1 MRNIFS
7 DKEQTNNLFN
17 QEKNMATK
25 QDIQDLSNQI
35 SAISASLDSVS
46 ENLSQ
51 YITSM
56 GKNITTGQIN
66 ALQAAISILEAT
78 NAKLTSANITSLTVS
93 GMSSLAT
100 LTANLATI
108 ASDLNVG
115 GNVDINGNIK
125 ASNATFEEITAT
137 TANIANWT
145 VENLTANKITATE
158 IDVDSIKS
166 NGTVSAN
173 NIESTTATIGN
184 LSGNEITANKVT
196 VSNELS
202 SGLGTFD
209 EVKVENIHWKESV
222 DYPNTTEVY
231 LTVPHFENGT
241 YYLRAN
247 GPTKTLF
254 TVEILNS
261 VDNFFVRWSQAL
273 VGYISTMYKIGND
286 SNAQICIHIKN
297 IENVAF
303 TLEYATVCA
312 TPNVSA
318 PVGSVNPP
326 SAYGT
331 RYPVIYKDGNKFF
344 RLVDLA
350 NQGSDHHI
358 LSKVSTNVYD
368 DATFT
373 YTFDGTENVIYY
385 DYIPDQ
391 SLNKNDNVQF
401 NKIVT
406 SESSATSS
414 DISKD
419 LTVGEKVKLPNI
431 YNGPALTEEEK
442 AALPDDTLLIDTNV
456 ISRKTTKAGT
466 VQIKPFVPYDENN
479 VSENRPLVYDQVN
492 DVLKKATGDIDIPG
506 NLTVGG
512 NTKLTGD
519 TFISGDLTVS
529 GTVHSIDQ
537 EEIVADG
544 DTVTLRANNN
554 LPLATGQVSGI
565 VVNKYNGTDNLTV
578 ATGNDGTLR
587 VGTAEGTDTT
597 YTNIALNHSDGKYY
611 TYENNT
617 YTLLDPQPN
626 GNMTSWT
633 GKDVVGG
640 YTHYATAVF
649 TVIDT
654 TTLSPIATRDEE
666 ENMNDGGVVVWD
678 SNTTSMKTVPLP
690 TNNAQT
696 LVSKWTEDPNTHV
709 ITKGYEWKSNVGV
722 GEHNSIFRGKCLN
735 GNPATMYPI
744 LPIGNTKNLP
754 GGGYTIEQVL
764 ANISAGN
771 FDDIYIGDYF
781 IDSNNKVYRIAGLD
795 TELNK
800 GNTPLTS
807 HHAVIVTDFALTNM
821 GWNHEN
827 TTVGGYQSSD
837 VQAYCDG
844 DGQAA
849 IESVFGAAHVLTVSD
864 VLSKAINAT
873 ATSPGYP
880 GWQGVTSDWGWFSHK
895 VRLMSEVEVYGARV
909 WSGSFDIGTANE
921 QFPLFRLMPQLA
933 TGLRYSYWL
942 SGIVNATIACCVPD
956 FGSAR
961 YYATGGD
968 LGVRVR
974 FLVG

>member
-17 QEKNMATK
+17 QENNMATK

-35 SAISASLDSVS
+35 SAISASLDNVS

-66 ALQAAISILEAT
+66 ALQVAISILEAT
-78 NAKLTSANITSLTVS
+78 NAKLTTANITSLTVS
-93 GMSSLAT
+93 GMSSLAS
-100 LTANLATI
+100 LTADLATI
-108 ASDLNVG
+108 SSDLSVG
-115 GNVDINGNIK
+115 GSVDINGNIK

-158 IDVDSIKS
+158 IEAGSIKS
-166 NGTVSAN
+166 NGTVSAD
-173 NIESTTATIGN
+173 NIESATATIGN
-184 LSGNEITANKVT
+184 LSGTEITADKVT

-209 EVKVENIHWKESV
+209 EVKIENIHWKEYV

-247 GPTKTLF
+247 GSTKTLF
-254 TVEILNS
+254 TVEIQNS

-273 VGYISTMYKIGND
+273 VGYIATMYKTGDGQN
-286 SNAQICIHIKN
+286 SQICIHIKN

-303 TLEYATVCA
+303 TLEYATICA

-326 SAYGT
+326 SEYGT

-350 NQGSDHHI
+350 NQGSDSHI

-368 DATFT
+368 DATLT

-401 NKIVT
+401 NKINT
-406 SESSATSS
+406 TEFSATSS
-414 DISKD
+414 DISES

-456 ISRKTTKAGT
+456 ISRKTTKAST

-479 VSENRPLVYDQVN
+479 VSENRPLVYDAVN
-492 DVLKKATGDIDIPG
+492 DVLKKSTGDIDISG

-512 NTKLTGD
+512 NTDITGNTTIGGTLETGNTKVNGNTNITGNTTIGGTLDVSGDTKLTGN

-565 VVNKYNGTDNLTV
+565 VVNKYNGTDDLTV

-611 TYENNT
+611 TYENDT
-617 YTLLDPQPN
+617 YTLIDPQPS

-654 TTLSPIATRDEE
+654 KTLAAIATRDEE
-666 ENMNDGGVVVWD
+666 TNMNDGGVVVWD
-678 SNTTSMKTVPLP
+678 SNTISLKTVSLP
-690 TNNAQT
+690 TNNAQA
-696 LVSKWTEDPNTHV
+696 LVSKWTEDPDTHV
-709 ITKGYEWKSNVGV
+709 ITKGYEWKSNVG
-722 GEHNSIFRGKCLN
+722 
-735 GNPATMYPI
+735 
-744 LPIGNTKNLP
+744 
-754 GGGYTIEQVL
+754 GGGL
-764 ANISAGN
+764 AFVGTRAEYEVAKLIPEGK
-771 FDDIYIGDYF
+771 DGYIGPQTLVTITDEDDF
-781 IDSNNKVYRIAGLD
+781 ITG
-795 TELNK
+795 
-800 GNTPLTS
+800 
-807 HHAVIVTDFALTNM
+807 
-821 GWNHEN
+821 
-827 TTVGGYQSSD
+827 
-837 VQAYCDG
+837 
-844 DGQAA
+844 
-849 IESVFGAAHVLTVSD
+849 ES
-864 VLSKAINAT
+864 K
-873 ATSPGYP
+873 
-880 GWQGVTSDWGWFSHK
+880 
-895 VRLMSEVEVYGARV
+895 
-909 WSGSFDIGTANE
+909 
-921 QFPLFRLMPQLA
+921 
-933 TGLRYSYWL
+933 
-942 SGIVNATIACCVPD
+942 
-956 FGSAR
+956 
-961 YYATGGD
+961 
-968 LGVRVR
+968 
-974 FLVG
+974 

>member
-17 QEKNMATK
+17 QENNMATK

-35 SAISASLDSVS
+35 SAISASLDNVS

-78 NAKLTSANITSLTVS
+78 NAKLTTANITSLTVS
-93 GMSSLAT
+93 GMSSLAS
-100 LTANLATI
+100 LTADLATI
-108 ASDLNVG
+108 SSDLNVG
-115 GNVDINGNIK
+115 GNATITGDVKG
-125 ASNATFEEITAT
+125 ANATFEKITAT

-158 IDVDSIKS
+158 IEAGSIKS
-166 NGTVSAN
+166 NGIVSAN
-173 NIESTTATIGN
+173 NVESITATIGN
-184 LSGNEITANKVT
+184 LSGNEITADKVT

-202 SGLGTFD
+202 SALGTFD

-254 TVEILNS
+254 TVEIQNS
-261 VDNFFVRWSQAL
+261 VDNFFVRWSQAIA
-273 VGYISTMYKIGND
+273 GYIATMYKIGKD
-286 SNAQICIHIKN
+286 SSSQICVHIKN

-303 TLEYATVCA
+303 TLEYATICA

-326 SAYGT
+326 SVYGT
-331 RYPVIYKDGNKFF
+331 RYPVIYKHGNKFF

-350 NQGSDHHI
+350 NQGSDSHI

-368 DATFT
+368 DATLT
-373 YTFDGTENVIYY
+373 YTFDGTENVTYY

-401 NKIVT
+401 NKINT
-406 SESSATSS
+406 LESSATSS

-456 ISRKTTKAGT
+456 ISRKTTKAST
-466 VQIKPFVPYDENN
+466 VQIKPLVPYDENN
-479 VSENRPLVYDQVN
+479 SSENRPLVYDSVN
-492 DVLKKATGDIDIPG
+492 DVLKKSTGDIDVSG

-512 NTKLTGD
+512 NNNITGNTTISGTLESGNTKVNGNTNITGNTTIGGTLDVSGETKLTGD
-519 TFISGDLTVS
+519 TFVSGDLTVS

-565 VVNKYNGTDNLTV
+565 VVNKYNGTDDLTV

-587 VGTAEGTDTT
+587 VGTAEGTDTN

-611 TYENNT
+611 TYENDT

-633 GKDVVGG
+633 GKNVVGG

-666 ENMNDGGVVVWD
+666 ANMNDGGVVVWD
-678 SNTTSMKTVPLP
+678 SNTISLKTVPLP
-690 TNNAQT
+690 TNNAQA
-696 LVSKWTEDPNTHV
+696 LVSKWTEDPTTHV
-709 ITKGYEWKSNVGV
+709 ITKGYEWKSNVG
-722 GEHNSIFRGKCLN
+722 
-735 GNPATMYPI
+735 
-744 LPIGNTKNLP
+744 
-754 GGGYTIEQVL
+754 GGGL
-764 ANISAGN
+764 AFVGTRAEYEVAKLIPEGK
-771 FDDIYIGDYF
+771 DGYIGPQTLVTITDEDDF
-781 IDSNNKVYRIAGLD
+781 I
-795 TELNK
+795 
-800 GNTPLTS
+800 
-807 HHAVIVTDFALTNM
+807 
-821 GWNHEN
+821 
-827 TTVGGYQSSD
+827 
-837 VQAYCDG
+837 
-844 DGQAA
+844 
-849 IESVFGAAHVLTVSD
+849 
-864 VLSKAINAT
+864 
-873 ATSPGYP
+873 
-880 GWQGVTSDWGWFSHK
+880 
-895 VRLMSEVEVYGARV
+895 
-909 WSGSFDIGTANE
+909 
-921 QFPLFRLMPQLA
+921 
-933 TGLRYSYWL
+933 TGE
-942 SGIVNATIACCVPD
+942 IK
-956 FGSAR
+956 
-961 YYATGGD
+961 
-968 LGVRVR
+968 
-974 FLVG
+974 

>member
-17 QEKNMATK
+17 QENNMATK

-35 SAISASLDSVS
+35 SAISASLDNVS

-78 NAKLTSANITSLTVS
+78 NAKLTTANITSLTVS
-93 GMSSLAT
+93 GMSSLAN
-100 LTANLATI
+100 LTVDLATI
-108 ASDLNVG
+108 SSDLNVG
-115 GNVDINGNIK
+115 GSVDINGDIK

-158 IDVDSIKS
+158 IEAGSIKS
-166 NGTVSAN
+166 NGTISADN
-173 NIESTTATIGN
+173 VESTTATIGN
-184 LSGNEITANKVT
+184 LSGNEIIADKVT
-196 VSNELS
+196 VRNELS

-254 TVEILNS
+254 TVEIQNS

-273 VGYISTMYKIGND
+273 AGYIATMYKTGNGP
-286 SNAQICIHIKN
+286 SSQICVHIKN
-297 IENVAF
+297 LENVAF
-303 TLEYATVCA
+303 SLEYATVCA
-312 TPNVSA
+312 TPNVPA
-318 PVGSVNPP
+318 PIGSVNPP
-326 SAYGT
+326 SVYNT

-344 RLVDLA
+344 RFVDLA
-350 NQGSDHHI
+350 NQGSDSHI

-368 DATFT
+368 DATLT
-373 YTFDGTENVIYY
+373 YTFDGTENIIYY

-401 NKIVT
+401 NKITT

-456 ISRKTTKAGT
+456 ISRKTTKASA

-479 VSENRPLVYDQVN
+479 SSENRPLVYDSVN

-506 NLTVGG
+506 NLTVGENTTITGNTTISGTLESGNTKVNGTLDVSG

-544 DTVTLRANNN
+544 DTITLRANNN

-565 VVNKYNGTDNLTV
+565 VVNKYNGTDDLAIVTDNEGTV
-578 ATGNDGTLR
+578 R
-587 VGTAEGTDTT
+587 VGTGKGTDTT
-597 YTNIALNHSDGKYY
+597 YTNIALNHTDGKYY

-617 YTLLDPQPN
+617 YTLIDPQPN

-633 GKDVVGG
+633 GKEEVEG

-649 TVIDT
+649 TVIEKT
-654 TTLSPIATRDEE
+654 SLQPLLTREE
-666 ENMNDGGVVVWD
+666 ENNLTDGAVLVW
-678 SNTTSMKTVPLP
+678 NAEKTKAIGTIAP
-690 TNNAQT
+690 TNSMQT
-696 LVSKWTEDPNTHV
+696 LVSK
-709 ITKGYEWKSNVGV
+709 ITDGKISYEWG
-722 GEHNSIFRGKCLN
+722 
-735 GNPATMYPI
+735 
-744 LPIGNTKNLP
+744 
-754 GGGYTIEQVL
+754 
-764 ANISAGN
+764 SAG
-771 FDDIYIGDYF
+771 
-781 IDSNNKVYRIAGLD
+781 SAGL
-795 TELNK
+795 
-800 GNTPLTS
+800 
-807 HHAVIVTDFALTNM
+807 AF
-821 GWNHEN
+821 
-827 TTVGGYQSSD
+827 
-837 VQAYCDG
+837 
-844 DGQAA
+844 
-849 IESVFGAAHVLTVSD
+849 
-864 VLSKAINAT
+864 
-873 ATSPGYP
+873 
-880 GWQGVTSDWGWFSHK
+880 
-895 VRLMSEVEVYGARV
+895 
-909 WSGSFDIGTANE
+909 IGTRAE
-921 QFPLFRLMPQLA
+921 YEVAKMIPEG
-933 TGLRYSYWL
+933 T
-942 SGIVNATIACCVPD
+942 SGHIPAKAMVIITDEDDTVKGEIK
-956 FGSAR
+956 
-961 YYATGGD
+961 
-968 LGVRVR
+968 
-974 FLVG
+974 

>member
-17 QEKNMATK
+17 QENNMATK

-35 SAISASLDSVS
+35 IAISASLDNVS

-78 NAKLTSANITSLTVS
+78 TAKLTTANITSLTVS
-93 GMSSLAT
+93 GISSLAT
-100 LTANLATI
+100 LTADLATI
-108 ASDLNVG
+108 SSDLTVG
-115 GNVDINGNIK
+115 GNVTITGDVNG
-125 ASNATFEEITAT
+125 ANATFEEITAT

-158 IDVDSIKS
+158 IDAGSIKS
-166 NGTVSAN
+166 NGTVSAG

-184 LSGNEITANKVT
+184 LSGNEITADKVT

-202 SGLGTFD
+202 SALGTFD

-273 VGYISTMYKIGND
+273 VGYIATMYKTGD
-286 SNAQICIHIKN
+286 GPSAQICIHIKN

-303 TLEYATVCA
+303 SLEYATICA

-326 SAYGT
+326 SVYGT

-350 NQGSDHHI
+350 NQGSDSHI
-358 LSKVSTNVYD
+358 LSKISTNVYD
-368 DATFT
+368 DATLT

-401 NKIVT
+401 NKINT

-442 AALPDDTLLIDTNV
+442 AALPDETLLIDTNV
-456 ISRKTTKAGT
+456 ISRKTTKAST

-479 VSENRPLVYDQVN
+479 ESENRPLVYDSVN

-506 NLTVGG
+506 NFTVGG
-512 NTKLTGD
+512 NNNITGNTTISGTLEAGDTKVNGNTNITGNTTIGGTLDVSGETKLTGD

-565 VVNKYNGTDNLTV
+565 VVNKYNGTDDLTV

-611 TYENNT
+611 TYENDT

-633 GKDVVGG
+633 GKEEVDG
-640 YTHYATAVF
+640 YTKYATAVF
-649 TVIDT
+649 TVIEKT
-654 TTLSPIATRDEE
+654 SLQPLLTREE
-666 ENMNDGGVVVWD
+666 ESDLTDGAVLVWD
-678 SNTTSMKTVPLP
+678 SEKTKAIGTIAP
-690 TNNAQT
+690 TNSMQT
-696 LVSKWTEDPNTHV
+696 LVSKIVDGK
-709 ITKGYEWKSNVGV
+709 ISYEWG
-722 GEHNSIFRGKCLN
+722 
-735 GNPATMYPI
+735 
-744 LPIGNTKNLP
+744 
-754 GGGYTIEQVL
+754 
-764 ANISAGN
+764 SAG
-771 FDDIYIGDYF
+771 
-781 IDSNNKVYRIAGLD
+781 SAGL
-795 TELNK
+795 
-800 GNTPLTS
+800 
-807 HHAVIVTDFALTNM
+807 AF
-821 GWNHEN
+821 
-827 TTVGGYQSSD
+827 
-837 VQAYCDG
+837 
-844 DGQAA
+844 
-849 IESVFGAAHVLTVSD
+849 
-864 VLSKAINAT
+864 
-873 ATSPGYP
+873 
-880 GWQGVTSDWGWFSHK
+880 
-895 VRLMSEVEVYGARV
+895 
-909 WSGSFDIGTANE
+909 IGTRAE
-921 QFPLFRLMPQLA
+921 YEVAKMI
-933 TGLRYSYWL
+933 TEG
-942 SGIVNATIACCVPD
+942 NAGHIPAKAMVIITDEDDTVK
-956 FGSAR
+956 
-961 YYATGGD
+961 GD
-968 LGVRVR
+968 LK
-974 FLVG
+974 

>member
-17 QEKNMATK
+17 QENNMATK

-78 NAKLTSANITSLTVS
+78 NAKLTTANITSLTVS
-93 GMSSLAT
+93 GMSSLAS
-100 LTANLATI
+100 LTADLATI
-108 ASDLNVG
+108 SSDLSVG
-115 GNVDINGNIK
+115 GNATITGDVNG
-125 ASNATFEEITAT
+125 ANATFEEITAT

-145 VENLTANKITATE
+145 VENLIANKITATE
-158 IDVDSIKS
+158 IEAGSIKS
-166 NGTVSAN
+166 NGIVSAN
-173 NIESTTATIGN
+173 NVESTTATIGN
-184 LSGNEITANKVT
+184 LSGNEITADKVT

-254 TVEILNS
+254 TVEIQNS
-261 VDNFFVRWSQAL
+261 VDNFFVRWSQAIA
-273 VGYISTMYKIGND
+273 GYIATMYKIGKD
-286 SNAQICIHIKN
+286 SSSQICIHIKN

-303 TLEYATVCA
+303 TLEYATICA
-312 TPNVSA
+312 TPNVPA

-326 SAYGT
+326 SVYGT

-350 NQGSDHHI
+350 NQGSDSHI

-368 DATFT
+368 DATLT
-373 YTFDGTENVIYY
+373 YTFDGTENVTYY

-401 NKIVT
+401 NKINT
-406 SESSATSS
+406 LESSATSS

-456 ISRKTTKAGT
+456 ISRKTTKAST

-479 VSENRPLVYDQVN
+479 SSENRPLVYDSVN
-492 DVLKKATGDIDIPG
+492 DVLKKSTGDIDIPG

-512 NTKLTGD
+512 NNNITGNTTISGTLESGNTKVNGNNNITGNTTIGGTLDVSGETKLTGN
-519 TFISGDLTVS
+519 TFVSGDLTVS

-565 VVNKYNGTDNLTV
+565 VVNKYNGTDDLTV

-587 VGTAEGTDTT
+587 VGTAEGTDTN

-611 TYENNT
+611 TYENDT

-633 GKDVVGG
+633 GKNVVGG

-666 ENMNDGGVVVWD
+666 TNMNDGGVVVWD
-678 SNTTSMKTVPLP
+678 SNTISLKTVPLP
-690 TNNAQT
+690 TNNAQA
-696 LVSKWTEDPNTHV
+696 LVSKWTEDPTTHV
-709 ITKGYEWKSNVGV
+709 ITKGYEWKSNVG
-722 GEHNSIFRGKCLN
+722 
-735 GNPATMYPI
+735 
-744 LPIGNTKNLP
+744 
-754 GGGYTIEQVL
+754 GGGL
-764 ANISAGN
+764 AFVGTRAEYEVAKLIPEGK
-771 FDDIYIGDYF
+771 DGYIGPQTLVTITDEDDF
-781 IDSNNKVYRIAGLD
+781 I
-795 TELNK
+795 T
-800 GNTPLTS
+800 
-807 HHAVIVTDFALTNM
+807 
-821 GWNHEN
+821 
-827 TTVGGYQSSD
+827 
-837 VQAYCDG
+837 G
-844 DGQAA
+844 D
-849 IESVFGAAHVLTVSD
+849 I
-864 VLSKAINAT
+864 K
-873 ATSPGYP
+873 
-880 GWQGVTSDWGWFSHK
+880 
-895 VRLMSEVEVYGARV
+895 
-909 WSGSFDIGTANE
+909 
-921 QFPLFRLMPQLA
+921 
-933 TGLRYSYWL
+933 
-942 SGIVNATIACCVPD
+942 
-956 FGSAR
+956 
-961 YYATGGD
+961 
-968 LGVRVR
+968 
-974 FLVG
+974 

>member
-17 QEKNMATK
+17 QENNMATK

-35 SAISASLDSVS
+35 SAISASLDNVS

-78 NAKLTSANITSLTVS
+78 NAKLTTANITSLTVS
-93 GMSSLAT
+93 GMSSLAS
-100 LTANLATI
+100 LTADLATI
-108 ASDLNVG
+108 SSDLSVG
-115 GNVDINGNIK
+115 GNVDINGDIK

-145 VENLTANKITATE
+145 VENLTANKVTATE
-158 IDVDSIKS
+158 IEAGSIKS
-166 NGTVSAN
+166 NGTVSAD
-173 NIESTTATIGN
+173 NIESATATIGN
-184 LSGNEITANKVT
+184 LSGSEITADKVT

-209 EVKVENIHWKESV
+209 EVKIENIHWKEYV

-247 GPTKTLF
+247 GSTKTLF
-254 TVEILNS
+254 TVEIQNS

-273 VGYISTMYKIGND
+273 AGYIATMYKTGDGPN
-286 SNAQICIHIKN
+286 SQICIHIKN

-303 TLEYATVCA
+303 TLEYATICA
-312 TPNVSA
+312 TPNVAA

-326 SAYGT
+326 SVYGT

-350 NQGSDHHI
+350 NQGSDSHI

-368 DATFT
+368 DATLT

-385 DYIPDQ
+385 DYLPDQ
-391 SLNKNDNVQF
+391 SLNKDDNVQF
-401 NKIVT
+401 NKIIT
-406 SESSATSS
+406 SESSAASS
-414 DISKD
+414 NISES

-456 ISRKTTKAGT
+456 ISRKTTKAST

-479 VSENRPLVYDQVN
+479 VSENRPLVYDSVN
-492 DVLKKATGDIDIPG
+492 DVLKKSTGDIDISG

-512 NTKLTGD
+512 NNNITGKTTIGGTLDVSGDTKLTGN

-565 VVNKYNGTDNLTV
+565 VVNKYNGTDDLTV

-597 YTNIALNHSDGKYY
+597 YTNIALNHTDGKYY
-611 TYENNT
+611 TYENDT

-654 TTLSPIATRDEE
+654 KTLAAIATRDEE
-666 ENMNDGGVVVWD
+666 ANMNDGGVVVWD
-678 SNTTSMKTVPLP
+678 SNTISLKTVSLP
-690 TNNAQT
+690 TNNAQA
-696 LVSKWTEDPNTHV
+696 LVSKWTEDPDTHV
-709 ITKGYEWKSNVGV
+709 ITKGYEWKSNVG
-722 GEHNSIFRGKCLN
+722 
-735 GNPATMYPI
+735 
-744 LPIGNTKNLP
+744 
-754 GGGYTIEQVL
+754 GGGL
-764 ANISAGN
+764 AFVGTRAEYEVAKLIPEGK
-771 FDDIYIGDYF
+771 DGYIGPQT
-781 IDSNNKVYRIAGLD
+781 L
-795 TELNK
+795 
-800 GNTPLTS
+800 
-807 HHAVIVTDFALTNM
+807 VTITDEDDFLE
-821 GWNHEN
+821 G
-827 TTVGGYQSSD
+827 
-837 VQAYCDG
+837 
-844 DGQAA
+844 
-849 IESVFGAAHVLTVSD
+849 ES
-864 VLSKAINAT
+864 K
-873 ATSPGYP
+873 
-880 GWQGVTSDWGWFSHK
+880 
-895 VRLMSEVEVYGARV
+895 
-909 WSGSFDIGTANE
+909 
-921 QFPLFRLMPQLA
+921 
-933 TGLRYSYWL
+933 
-942 SGIVNATIACCVPD
+942 
-956 FGSAR
+956 
-961 YYATGGD
+961 
-968 LGVRVR
+968 
-974 FLVG
+974 

>member
-17 QEKNMATK
+17 QENNMATK

-35 SAISASLDSVS
+35 SAISASLDNVS

-78 NAKLTSANITSLTVS
+78 NAKLTTANITSLTVS
-93 GMSSLAT
+93 GISSLAT
-100 LTANLATI
+100 LTADLATI
-108 ASDLNVG
+108 SSDLNVG
-115 GNVDINGNIK
+115 GSVEINGDIK

-158 IDVDSIKS
+158 IEAGSIKS

-173 NIESTTATIGN
+173 NIESATATIGN
-184 LSGNEITANKVT
+184 LSGNEITADKVT

-254 TVEILNS
+254 TVEIQNS

-273 VGYISTMYKIGND
+273 VGYIATMYKTGD
-286 SNAQICIHIKN
+286 GPNAQICVHIKN

-303 TLEYATVCA
+303 SLEYATVCA

-326 SAYGT
+326 SVYNT

-350 NQGSDHHI
+350 NQGSDSHV

-368 DATFT
+368 DATLT

-391 SLNKNDNVQF
+391 SLNTDDNVQF
-401 NKIVT
+401 NKIST

-414 DISKD
+414 DISKS

-456 ISRKTTKAGT
+456 ISRKTTKAST
-466 VQIKPFVPYDENN
+466 VQIKPFVPYDENSG
-479 VSENRPLVYDQVN
+479 SENRPLVYDQVN

-506 NLTVGG
+506 NLTVAGNTNITGNTTIGG
-512 NTKLTGD
+512 TLEAGDTKVNGNTTINGTLDVSGNTTLGGTLDVSGETKLTGD

-565 VVNKYNGTDNLTV
+565 VVNKYNGTDDLTV

-587 VGTAEGTDTT
+587 VGTAVGTDTT

-611 TYENNT
+611 TYENDT

-666 ENMNDGGVVVWD
+666 TNMNDGGVVVWD
-678 SNTTSMKTVPLP
+678 SDKTSLKTVSLP
-690 TNNAQT
+690 TNNAQA
-696 LVSKWTEDPNTHV
+696 LVSKWTEDPETHV
-709 ITKGYEWKSNVGV
+709 ITKGYEWKSNVG
-722 GEHNSIFRGKCLN
+722 
-735 GNPATMYPI
+735 
-744 LPIGNTKNLP
+744 
-754 GGGYTIEQVL
+754 GGGL
-764 ANISAGN
+764 AFVGTRAEYEVAKLIPEGKEG
-771 FDDIYIGDYF
+771 YIGPQTLVTI
-781 IDSNNKVYRIAGLD
+781 IDED
-795 TELNK
+795 
-800 GNTPLTS
+800 
-807 HHAVIVTDFALTNM
+807 DFL
-821 GWNHEN
+821 E
-827 TTVGGYQSSD
+827 
-837 VQAYCDG
+837 G
-844 DGQAA
+844 D
-849 IESVFGAAHVLTVSD
+849 I
-864 VLSKAINAT
+864 K
-873 ATSPGYP
+873 
-880 GWQGVTSDWGWFSHK
+880 
-895 VRLMSEVEVYGARV
+895 
-909 WSGSFDIGTANE
+909 
-921 QFPLFRLMPQLA
+921 
-933 TGLRYSYWL
+933 
-942 SGIVNATIACCVPD
+942 
-956 FGSAR
+956 
-961 YYATGGD
+961 
-968 LGVRVR
+968 
-974 FLVG
+974 

>member
-17 QEKNMATK
+17 QENNMATK

-35 SAISASLDSVS
+35 SAISASLDNVS

-51 YITSM
+51 YITAM

-78 NAKLTSANITSLTVS
+78 NAKLTTANITSLTVS
-93 GMSSLAT
+93 GISSLAS
-100 LTANLATI
+100 LTADLATI
-108 ASDLNVG
+108 ASDLTVG
-115 GNVDINGNIK
+115 GNITVTGDIK
-125 ASNATFEEITAT
+125 ASNATFDEITAT

-158 IDVDSIKS
+158 IETDSIKS

-173 NIESTTATIGN
+173 NVESATATIGN
-184 LSGNEITANKVT
+184 LSGNEITADKVT

-202 SGLGTFD
+202 SALGTFD

-261 VDNFFVRWSQAL
+261 VDNFFVRWSQAIA
-273 VGYISTMYKIGND
+273 GYIATMYKTGD
-286 SNAQICIHIKN
+286 GPSSQICIHIKN

-303 TLEYATVCA
+303 TLEYATICA

-326 SAYGT
+326 SVYGT

-350 NQGSDHHI
+350 NQGSDSHI

-368 DATFT
+368 DATLT
-373 YTFDGTENVIYY
+373 YTFDGTENVTYY
-385 DYIPDQ
+385 DYLPDQ
-391 SLNKNDNVQF
+391 SLNKDDNVQF
-401 NKIVT
+401 NKITT

-456 ISRKTTKAGT
+456 ISRKTTKAST

-479 VSENRPLVYDQVN
+479 ELENRPLVYDAVN
-492 DVLKKATGDIDIPG
+492 DVLKKATGDIDVSG

-512 NTKLTGD
+512 NNNITGNTTIDGTLEAGNTTVNGTLDVSGNTTLGGTLDVSGKTKLTGN

-565 VVNKYNGTDNLTV
+565 VVNKYNGTDDLTV

-587 VGTAEGTDTT
+587 VGTAEGTDTN
-597 YTNIALNHSDGKYY
+597 YTNIALNDSDGKYY
-611 TYENNT
+611 TYENDT
-617 YTLLDPQPN
+617 YTLLDPQPS

-633 GKDVVGG
+633 GKNVVGG

-666 ENMNDGGVVVWD
+666 ANMNDGGVVVWD
-678 SNTTSMKTVPLP
+678 SASISLKTVPLP
-690 TNNAQT
+690 TNNAQA
-696 LVSKWTEDPNTHV
+696 LVSKWTEDPETHV
-709 ITKGYEWKSNVGV
+709 VTKGYEWKSNVG
-722 GEHNSIFRGKCLN
+722 
-735 GNPATMYPI
+735 
-744 LPIGNTKNLP
+744 
-754 GGGYTIEQVL
+754 GGGL
-764 ANISAGN
+764 AFVGTRAEYEVAKLIPEGK
-771 FDDIYIGDYF
+771 DGYIGPQTLVTITDEDDF
-781 IDSNNKVYRIAGLD
+781 ITG
-795 TELNK
+795 
-800 GNTPLTS
+800 
-807 HHAVIVTDFALTNM
+807 
-821 GWNHEN
+821 
-827 TTVGGYQSSD
+827 
-837 VQAYCDG
+837 
-844 DGQAA
+844 
-849 IESVFGAAHVLTVSD
+849 ES
-864 VLSKAINAT
+864 K
-873 ATSPGYP
+873 
-880 GWQGVTSDWGWFSHK
+880 
-895 VRLMSEVEVYGARV
+895 
-909 WSGSFDIGTANE
+909 
-921 QFPLFRLMPQLA
+921 
-933 TGLRYSYWL
+933 
-942 SGIVNATIACCVPD
+942 
-956 FGSAR
+956 
-961 YYATGGD
+961 
-968 LGVRVR
+968 
-974 FLVG
+974 

>member
-17 QEKNMATK
+17 QENNMATK

-35 SAISASLDSVS
+35 SAISASLDNVS

-51 YITSM
+51 YIAAM

-78 NAKLTSANITSLTVS
+78 NAKLTTANITSLTVS
-93 GMSSLAT
+93 GMSSLAS
-100 LTANLATI
+100 LTADLATI
-108 ASDLNVG
+108 ASDLSVG
-115 GNVDINGNIK
+115 GSVEINGDIK

-158 IDVDSIKS
+158 IEAGSIKS
-166 NGTVSAN
+166 NGNVSAD
-173 NIESTTATIGN
+173 NIESATATIGN
-184 LSGNEITANKVT
+184 LSGTEITADKVT
-196 VSNELS
+196 VNNELS

-209 EVKVENIHWKESV
+209 EVKIENIHWKEYV

-247 GPTKTLF
+247 GTTKTLF
-254 TVEILNS
+254 TVEIQNS

-273 VGYISTMYKIGND
+273 VGYIATMYKTGDGPN
-286 SNAQICIHIKN
+286 SQICIHIKN
-297 IENVAF
+297 LENVAF
-303 TLEYATVCA
+303 TLEYATICA

-326 SAYGT
+326 SVYGT

-350 NQGSDHHI
+350 NQGSDSHI

-368 DATFT
+368 DATLT

-401 NKIVT
+401 NKINT

-414 DISKD
+414 DISKS

-431 YNGPALTEEEK
+431 YNGPALTDEEK
-442 AALPDDTLLIDTNV
+442 AALPDETLLIDTNV
-456 ISRKTTKAGT
+456 ISRKTTKAST

-479 VSENRPLVYDQVN
+479 VSENRPLVYDAVN
-492 DVLKKATGDIDIPG
+492 DVLKKSTGDIDISG
-506 NLTVGG
+506 NLTVGENTTITGNTTIGGTLEAG
-512 NTKLTGD
+512 NTKVNGTLDVSGDAKLTGN

-565 VVNKYNGTDNLTV
+565 VVNKYNGTDDLAIVTDNEGTV
-578 ATGNDGTLR
+578 R
-587 VGTAEGTDTT
+587 VGTGKGTDTT
-597 YTNIALNHSDGKYY
+597 YTNIALNHTDGKYY
-611 TYENNT
+611 TYENDT

-633 GKDVVGG
+633 GKEEVEN
-640 YTHYATAVF
+640 YTRYATAVF
-649 TVIDT
+649 TVIEKT
-654 TTLSPIATRDEE
+654 SLQPLLTREE
-666 ENMNDGGVVVWD
+666 ESDLTDGAVLVWD
-678 SNTTSMKTVPLP
+678 AEKTKAVGTIAP
-690 TNNAQT
+690 TNSMQT
-696 LVSKWTEDPNTHV
+696 LVSKIIDGK
-709 ITKGYEWKSNVGV
+709 ISYEWG
-722 GEHNSIFRGKCLN
+722 
-735 GNPATMYPI
+735 
-744 LPIGNTKNLP
+744 
-754 GGGYTIEQVL
+754 
-764 ANISAGN
+764 SAG
-771 FDDIYIGDYF
+771 
-781 IDSNNKVYRIAGLD
+781 SAGL
-795 TELNK
+795 
-800 GNTPLTS
+800 
-807 HHAVIVTDFALTNM
+807 AF
-821 GWNHEN
+821 
-827 TTVGGYQSSD
+827 
-837 VQAYCDG
+837 
-844 DGQAA
+844 
-849 IESVFGAAHVLTVSD
+849 
-864 VLSKAINAT
+864 
-873 ATSPGYP
+873 
-880 GWQGVTSDWGWFSHK
+880 
-895 VRLMSEVEVYGARV
+895 
-909 WSGSFDIGTANE
+909 IGTRAEYEVAKIIPEGNE
-921 QFPLFRLMPQLA
+921 GHIPAKAMVII
-933 TGLRYSYWL
+933 TDENDTVKGE
-942 SGIVNATIACCVPD
+942 IK
-956 FGSAR
+956 
-961 YYATGGD
+961 
-968 LGVRVR
+968 
-974 FLVG
+974 

>member
-17 QEKNMATK
+17 QENNMATK

-93 GMSSLAT
+93 GMSSLAN
-100 LTANLATI
+100 LTADLATI
-108 ASDLNVG
+108 SSDLNVG
-115 GNVDINGNIK
+115 GSVDINGDIK

-158 IDVDSIKS
+158 IEAGSIKS
-166 NGTVSAN
+166 NGIVSAD

-184 LSGNEITANKVT
+184 LSGNEITADKVT

-202 SGLGTFD
+202 SSLGTFD

-247 GPTKTLF
+247 GPTRTLF

-273 VGYISTMYKIGND
+273 AGYIATMYKTGD
-286 SNAQICIHIKN
+286 GPSSQICIHIKN

-326 SAYGT
+326 SVYGT

-350 NQGSDHHI
+350 NQGSDAHI
-358 LSKVSTNVYD
+358 LSKVSTSVYD
-368 DATFT
+368 DATRE

-385 DYIPDQ
+385 DYLPDQ

-401 NKIVT
+401 NKINT
-406 SESSATSS
+406 SESSAISS

-442 AALPDDTLLIDTNV
+442 AALPDETLLIDTNV
-456 ISRKTTKAGT
+456 ISRKTTKAST

-479 VSENRPLVYDQVN
+479 NSENRPLVYDSVN
-492 DVLKKATGDIDIPG
+492 DVLKKTTGDIDIPG

-512 NTKLTGD
+512 NNTITGNTKIDGTLESGNTKVNGNTNITGNTTIGGTLDVSGNTKLTGD
-519 TFISGDLTVS
+519 TFVSGDLTVS

-565 VVNKYNGTDNLTV
+565 VVNKYNGTDDLTV

-587 VGTAEGTDTT
+587 VGTAKGTDTT

-611 TYENNT
+611 TYENDT

-654 TTLSPIATRDEE
+654 KTLSAIATRDEE
-666 ENMNDGGVVVWD
+666 TNMNDGGVVVWD
-678 SNTTSMKTVPLP
+678 SDTISMKTLPLP
-690 TNNAQT
+690 TNNAQA

-709 ITKGYEWKSNVGV
+709 ITKGYEWKSNVG
-722 GEHNSIFRGKCLN
+722 
-735 GNPATMYPI
+735 
-744 LPIGNTKNLP
+744 
-754 GGGYTIEQVL
+754 GGGL
-764 ANISAGN
+764 AFVGTRAEYEVAKLIPEGK
-771 FDDIYIGDYF
+771 DGYIGPQTLVTITDEDDF
-781 IDSNNKVYRIAGLD
+781 ITGENK
-795 TELNK
+795 
-800 GNTPLTS
+800 
-807 HHAVIVTDFALTNM
+807 
-821 GWNHEN
+821 
-827 TTVGGYQSSD
+827 
-837 VQAYCDG
+837 
-844 DGQAA
+844 
-849 IESVFGAAHVLTVSD
+849 
-864 VLSKAINAT
+864 
-873 ATSPGYP
+873 
-880 GWQGVTSDWGWFSHK
+880 
-895 VRLMSEVEVYGARV
+895 
-909 WSGSFDIGTANE
+909 
-921 QFPLFRLMPQLA
+921 
-933 TGLRYSYWL
+933 
-942 SGIVNATIACCVPD
+942 
-956 FGSAR
+956 
-961 YYATGGD
+961 
-968 LGVRVR
+968 
-974 FLVG
+974 

>member
-17 QEKNMATK
+17 QENNMATK

-35 SAISASLDSVS
+35 SAISASLDNVS

-51 YITSM
+51 YIAAM

-93 GMSSLAT
+93 GMSSLAS
-100 LTANLATI
+100 LTADLATI
-108 ASDLNVG
+108 ASDLSVG
-115 GNVDINGNIK
+115 GNFTATGDING
-125 ASNATFEEITAT
+125 ANATFEEITAT

-158 IDVDSIKS
+158 IEAGSIKS
-166 NGTVSAN
+166 NGAVSAN

-184 LSGNEITANKVT
+184 LSGNEITADKVT

-254 TVEILNS
+254 TVEIQNS

-273 VGYISTMYKIGND
+273 VGYIATMYKLGND
-286 SNAQICIHIKN
+286 QNSQICIHIKN

-303 TLEYATVCA
+303 TLEYATICA

-326 SAYGT
+326 SVYNT

-350 NQGSDHHI
+350 NQGSDSHI

-368 DATFT
+368 DATLT

-391 SLNKNDNVQF
+391 SLNKDDNVQF
-401 NKIVT
+401 NKITT

-456 ISRKTTKAGT
+456 ISRKTTKAST
-466 VQIKPFVPYDENN
+466 VQIKPFIPYDENN
-479 VSENRPLVYDQVN
+479 ESEKRPLVYDAVN
-492 DVLKKATGDIDIPG
+492 DVLKKSTGDIDIPG
-506 NLTVGG
+506 NLTVAGNNNITGNTTISGTLEAGNTKVNGNTTISGTLAAGNTVLGG
-512 NTKLTGD
+512 TLDVSGETKLTGN

-544 DTVTLRANNN
+544 DTITLRANNN

-565 VVNKYNGTDNLTV
+565 VVNKYNGTDDLTV

-597 YTNIALNHSDGKYY
+597 YTNIALNHTDGKYY
-611 TYENNT
+611 TYENDT
-617 YTLLDPQPN
+617 YTLLDPQPS

-633 GKDVVGG
+633 GKNVVGG

-666 ENMNDGGVVVWD
+666 TNMNDGGVVVWNSD
-678 SNTTSMKTVPLP
+678 TISMKTLPLP
-690 TNNAQT
+690 TNNAQA
-696 LVSKWTEDPNTHV
+696 LVSKWTEDPDTHV
-709 ITKGYEWKSNVGV
+709 ITKGYEWKSNVG
-722 GEHNSIFRGKCLN
+722 
-735 GNPATMYPI
+735 
-744 LPIGNTKNLP
+744 
-754 GGGYTIEQVL
+754 GGGL
-764 ANISAGN
+764 AFVGTRAEYEVAKLIPEGK
-771 FDDIYIGDYF
+771 DGYIGPQTLVTITDEDVF
-781 IDSNNKVYRIAGLD
+781 LEG
-795 TELNK
+795 
-800 GNTPLTS
+800 
-807 HHAVIVTDFALTNM
+807 VI
-821 GWNHEN
+821 
-827 TTVGGYQSSD
+827 
-837 VQAYCDG
+837 
-844 DGQAA
+844 
-849 IESVFGAAHVLTVSD
+849 
-864 VLSKAINAT
+864 K
-873 ATSPGYP
+873 
-880 GWQGVTSDWGWFSHK
+880 
-895 VRLMSEVEVYGARV
+895 
-909 WSGSFDIGTANE
+909 
-921 QFPLFRLMPQLA
+921 
-933 TGLRYSYWL
+933 
-942 SGIVNATIACCVPD
+942 
-956 FGSAR
+956 
-961 YYATGGD
+961 
-968 LGVRVR
+968 
-974 FLVG
+974 